1 MEMISITRT
10 CPFCGTPTTVN
21 CRESEW
27 LAYENGALAQD
38 AFPEMDLHT
47 RETLISGMCPDCQ
60 SKFFDIEDDW
70 DCDGDCDECEE
81 WADCPSRDLGTLGCS
96 GECSECEGCP
106 IPSVT

>member
-60 SKFFDIEDDW
+60 SKFFEVEDDW
-70 DCDGDCDECEE
+70 DCDGECDVCTDF
-81 WADCPSRDLGTLGCS
+81 DCPSNVFHNDQGD
-96 GECSECEGCP
+96 E
-106 IPSVT
+106 